1 MDSSL
6 QTIKIDPTG
15 RLVALGAGDGTS
27 VIGSFSDSLLDNNKF
42 ERQEI
47 NSQIKYLFLEISRL
61 EPTQTICLSEKQDV
75 RESWR
80 TSRSL

>member
-1 MDSSL
+1 MLGHSLQSQSQFNSIKAITISISVQQAPVFEAKIVDSSL

-42 ERQEI
+42 ERQEL
-47 NSQIKYLFLEISRL
+47 NS
-61 EPTQTICLSEKQDV
+61 
-75 RESWR
+75 
-80 TSRSL
+80 

>member
-42 ERQEI
+42 ERQEL
-47 NSQIKYLFLEISRL
+47 NSQIKYLFLSRL
-61 EPTQTICLSEKQDV
+61 EPTQTIC
-75 RESWR
+75 
-80 TSRSL
+80 